1 MRQLHAYV
9 AHEFTWRLVEDG
21 MSTGLTLKHTHGSW
35 ILSVLYHVF
44 ARKRCILCSALRQK
58 SYLRPCLH
66 GVGDPGLVG

>member
-9 AHEFTWRLVEDG
+9 SHESTRRLVEDG
-21 MSTGLTLKHTHGSW
+21 MSTGLTLKHTHGSR

-44 ARKRCILCSALRQK
+44 ARKRCILCTALRQK
-58 SYLRPCLH
+58 SYVRPCLH